1 MILYVIL
8 AGCFLKEKVQT
19 PEINACFSY
28 IYIIRVFPLSFWL
41 LFYANQVVSFK
52 LAIGKSAKFK
62 KMGCP
67 FFIPHLNFILISFFH
82 SLEH

>member
-28 IYIIRVFPLSFWL
+28 INNKGFPL
-41 LFYANQVVSFK
+41 VI
-52 LAIGKSAKFK
+52 LATFLCQP
-62 KMGCP
+62 GCE
-67 FFIPHLNFILISFFH
+67 F
-82 SLEH
+82 